1 MLNAVIC
8 AVTVV
13 PILAPMMTPIAWL
26 SVMRAEETK
35 PMTMTSVAEE
45 LCTKIVTAIPAR
57 IEVTLFLVALPSI
70 TFRLSP
76 QAFLSPLDMIVIPYR
91 KRPTPP
97 SRMKIS

>member
-13 PILAPMMTPIAWL
+13 PILAPIMTPIAWA
-26 SVMRAEETK
+26 SVMRPDVTK

-57 IEVTLFLVALPSI
+57 IDVTLLVVALPRM

-76 QAFLSPLDMIVIPYR
+76 QAFLSPLDMIVMPYR
-91 KRPTPP
+91 NSPTPP
-97 SRMKIS
+97 SRIKTS